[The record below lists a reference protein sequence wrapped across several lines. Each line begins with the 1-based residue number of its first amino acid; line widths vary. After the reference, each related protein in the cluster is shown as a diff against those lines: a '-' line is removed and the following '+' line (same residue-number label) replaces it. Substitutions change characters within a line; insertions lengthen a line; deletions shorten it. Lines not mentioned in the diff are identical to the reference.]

1 MKRRREWK
9 VILLGLAV
17 VGFLFLLSSTDLFF
31 EEEREEIY
39 TISVIQDENDS
50 RYQIYR
56 KGIDQ
61 AARTENADI
70 YYETASVRNGKT
82 DYEAAARRAQENGAE
97 AILILASLDEEEND
111 WIREINQRTPV
122 LLMGNIRT
130 SVAGY
135 CKIAV
140 DYRTMGGRLAHL
152 LQEDL
157 GEGERVQIF
166 STQWGNKNVQTACKA
181 LMEELS
187 ENGIGFR
194 KCSRVSEVQEG
205 SAAVLDLDGME
216 ELLDLKPEG
225 TALYGLGYNDRIA
238 EALAEGQIEGLV
250 LVNEYDMGYQAVY
263 YTIRRLEGKW
273 QETYVEQE
281 SISVRPEDAYGKYE
295 YVLFPIG

>member
-1 MKRRREWK
+1 M
-9 VILLGLAV
+9 ILLGLAV

-166 STQWGNKNVQTACKA
+166 STQWGNKNVQTVCKA
-181 LMEELS
+181 LMEETFRKRDWVP
-187 ENGIGFR
+187 EMQPGFR
-194 KCSRVSEVQEG
+194 SAGGERGSSGSGRDGRAAGSETG
-205 SAAVLDLDGME
+205 RNGAVRAG
-216 ELLDLKPEG
+216 
-225 TALYGLGYNDRIA
+225 I
-238 EALAEGQIEGLV
+238 
-250 LVNEYDMGYQAVY
+250 
-263 YTIRRLEGKW
+263 
-273 QETYVEQE
+273 
-281 SISVRPEDAYGKYE
+281 
-295 YVLFPIG
+295 

>member
-1 MKRRREWK
+1 M
-9 VILLGLAV
+9 ILLGLAV

-97 AILILASLDEEEND
+97 AILILASLDEEENG

-130 SVAGY
+130 SGY

-166 STQWGNKNVQTACKA
+166 STQWGNKNVQTVCKA

-205 SAAVLDLDGME
+205 SAAVLDPDGME

-225 TALYGLGYNDRIA
+225 TALY
-238 EALAEGQIEGLV
+238 GLV

-281 SISVRPEDAYGKYE
+281 SIFVRPEDAYGKYE